1 MSREMMWNILGQSV
15 YQVTVLC
22 LILFMPEEISGGAD
36 PDCTG
41 EFCYIPEAH
50 DKPRSDPP
58 SRHYT
63 CVFNT
68 LVMMTLFNQI
78 SSRKLYHEPNL
89 VCYFI
94 I

>member
-1 MSREMMWNILGQSV
+1 
-15 YQVTVLC
+15 
-22 LILFMPEEISGGAD
+22 MPETLTGGVD
-36 PDCTG
+36 PACDILSEEDQG
-41 EFCYIPEAH
+41 NWCYIPEAH
-50 DKPRSDPP
+50 GLPHASKP

-89 VCYFI
+89 VQLYNVILLKC
-94 I
+94 